1 MPTRYER
8 EIQQILDESNHQEN
22 QTATN
27 SSSNSEQSAQS
38 ARNSPYSSERRK
50 SPNHGGFGITTYK
63 IVCAGVFSMLLA
75 GVLRWLFPPAS
86 GPLVWVGISLFIIAY
101 LKYFIGPRRPIE
113 RRWRGQ
119 IIDLDPGRPPSL
131 LVNAIKRFFKFTRF

>member
-8 EIQQILDESNHQEN
+8 EIQQILDESTHQGN
-22 QTATN
+22 QTDTN
-27 SSSNSEQSAQS
+27 SSSNSEQSTES
-38 ARNSPYSSERRK
+38 TRNFSYSSEQRK

-63 IVCAGVFSMLLA
+63 IVCAGVLSMLLA
-75 GVLRWLFPPAS
+75 GILRWLFPPAS

-119 IIDLDPGRPPSL
+119 IIELDPGRPPSL
-131 LVNAIKRFFKFTRF
+131 LGDAIKRFFKFTRF